1 MAITAEIKQI
11 MEKQIELMIDQ
22 TKAYLPFVKLAF
34 PTVKGLSDAGFT
46 LLVGNVLPTFVT
58 QYAMRMKS
66 PTGQDFAE
74 FSTIT
79 EKYRIRIKENFK

>member
-1 MAITAEIKQI
+1 MAIPLEIKQI

-34 PTVKGLSDAGFT
+34 PRVKDLSDACFT
-46 LLVGNVLPTFVT
+46 LIVGNVLPTFIT

-66 PTGQDFAE
+66 PTEQDFAE
-74 FSTIT
+74 FVTIT
-79 EKYRIRIKENFK
+79 EKYKDQIRKMF

>member
-1 MAITAEIKQI
+1 MAVPAEIKQI

-34 PTVKGLSDAGFT
+34 PRVKDLSDACFT
-46 LLVGNVLPTFVT
+46 LIVGNVLPTFIT

-66 PTGQDFAE
+66 PTEQDFVE
-74 FSTIT
+74 FVTIT
-79 EKYRIRIKENFK
+79 EKYKDQIRKMF

>member
-1 MAITAEIKQI
+1 MAIPLEIKQI

-34 PTVKGLSDAGFT
+34 PRVKDLSDACFT
-46 LLVGNVLPTFVT
+46 LIVGNVLPTFIT

-66 PTGQDFAE
+66 PTEQDFAE
-74 FSTIT
+74 FVIIT
-79 EKYRIRIKENFK
+79 EKYKDQIRKMF

>member
-1 MAITAEIKQI
+1 MAIPAEIKQI

-34 PTVKGLSDAGFT
+34 PRVKDLSDACFT
-46 LLVGNVLPTFVT
+46 LIVGNVLPTFIT

-66 PTGQDFAE
+66 PTEQDFAE
-74 FSTIT
+74 FVTIT
-79 EKYRIRIKENFK
+79 EKYKDQIRKMF